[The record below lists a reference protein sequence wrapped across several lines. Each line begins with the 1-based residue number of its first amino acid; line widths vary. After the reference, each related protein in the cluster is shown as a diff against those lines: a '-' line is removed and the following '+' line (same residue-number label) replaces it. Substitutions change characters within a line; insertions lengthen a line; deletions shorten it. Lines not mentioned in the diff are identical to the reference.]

1 MRSLIQLW
9 MICVLLIGS
18 VLVMKS
24 GEYSTELSA
33 NAIQSVSLSTRRL
46 KHIPIEVAGRT
57 HPYLNL
63 SQGIETSRGGPAE
76 LVRPAG
82 RETPLAL
89 ASADLNEDGI
99 PDLVTAWSTGASG
112 LIKIHLGNPE
122 GFGGGL
128 TEAEAGQTDSFFP
141 GRLAANVPEAPLFV
155 ETGDFTGDG
164 HQDVLC
170 TWRGS
175 TQLWL
180 LAGDGN
186 GNVLPAREIKIPG
199 SITAVQVGQINR
211 HDGLNDVMLGVSTA
225 DEAHL
230 LVFDS
235 ATGGLGARPE
245 TISVSS
251 PVTEIAV
258 GNVIGAIWA
267 DIVGVA
273 GKDLILIA
281 GRDLSAAVAPA
292 QVEIR
297 TFSEGLTSVAVG
309 NFTGGPAPD
318 VAVLDTAGS
327 LHILNGDV
335 ASHSTKA
342 SIRESAGSLGNWRDE
357 TRFLGS
363 QIAQLMSVKMSS
375 VPYAELLAT
384 DTTSRMHLV
393 TASSEQPFEPV
404 EFTSFNEVV
413 DVLPLKING
422 DGLEDLVVLQTG
434 DVPLMRLVTL
444 PMATF
449 TVNSTGNGAD
459 SNTADGVCND
469 GSGNCTLRAAIQQA
483 NASSGADVINFAI
496 AGAGPHTIAPT
507 GSTNLP
513 SIQEALTIN
522 GYSQSGAS
530 RNTLAVGDNA
540 VLRIELNGAGA
551 GPASRG
557 LQVDASNCV
566 ISGLVINRF
575 QAYGIELSTGSGNQV
590 EGCFIGTNVAGD
602 TDLGNFLDGIRI
614 TNATSNTIGGNAVG
628 NRNVISGNNSHGVD
642 IVFSNTNPPTGNTIV
657 GNYLGVNAAGT
668 GDLGNS
674 FHGVDT
680 SSSTTTI
687 GGSTAT
693 QRNVISGNGR
703 GGIRIDAAGIS
714 GMLVAGNY
722 IGTDANG
729 MVVAGLGNSDYGVVV
744 IAADT
749 NTIGGTSAGQGNV
762 IAANGFAG
770 VHLVG
775 PGAANN
781 RILGNSI
788 FSNTGVGIDIAES
801 FTTVDGV
808 TPNDPNDSD
817 FGVNGQQNFPVL
829 TGATASGSN
838 TIVTGTL
845 NSTANTAF
853 RIEFF
858 SNPTCDASGNGEGQ
872 TFLGFTNV
880 TTIGNNASF
889 NTTLPVATTAG
900 QVVTAIATDAAGNS
914 SEFSACQVVCGPITA
929 TVSGS
934 GTSCADNPGTFPVTV
949 TVSGGVGPYTVTLT
963 NGGGTQMGSSPLT
976 FMVSPLSTTTYTLQ
990 SGSDVNG
997 CGLTAGG
1004 SATMTVN
1011 SVATVDAGLPQTVCD
1026 NQPAVT
1032 LAGVIGGSGTAGTWS
1047 GGGGTFT
1054 PDNRTLNAT
1063 YTPTPAEVSSGSVT
1077 LTLTADDPPGPC
1089 GSVSDTV
1096 TITYDVCGLERSILM
1111 VADTSNNRIQQF
1123 DGNNWSVI
1131 GTGTV
1136 GSGDGQFRLPEAV
1149 AFDASGQRIY
1159 VADTGNNRIQW
1170 STDGGA
1176 SWATFASV
1184 GAGLDQVRAPQG
1196 LAYDPQ
1202 GNLYVADTG
1211 NGRVLRFDGGIPG
1224 FGVVIATNGAG
1235 SGQVGS
1241 PRGLTIDL
1249 SFRLF
1254 VADESNS
1261 RILRINNANTVTS
1274 STTGVIVASRGVGL
1288 NQVQNPQGIA
1298 IDTTGTLYIADT
1310 GNSRVVR
1317 FLNANP
1323 SNATAMA
1330 LTGSLLGQVN
1340 RAEGVT
1346 VSLFA
1351 TGPFA
1356 GMPFLVIGDTGNHRI
1371 QGRFVSTGGWTL
1383 VGTPNGNGTAVG
1395 RFRSPS
1401 KIR

>member
-1 MRSLIQLW
+1 MKFVS
-9 MICVLLIGS
+9 S
-18 VLVMKS
+18 V
-24 GEYSTELSA
+24 
-33 NAIQSVSLSTRRL
+33 NRRL
-46 KHIPIEVAGRT
+46 KQIPIEGVGRS
-57 HPYLNL
+57 HPYLKL
-63 SQGIETSRGGPAE
+63 SQGVETSRRDVVELARSGGS
-76 LVRPAG
+76 
-82 RETPLAL
+82 ETPLAL

-99 PDLVTAWSTGASG
+99 PDLVTAWSTGTG
-112 LIKIHLGNPE
+112 GMIKIHPGNPA

-128 TEAEAGQTDSFFP
+128 AETEVEQTDSFFP
-141 GRLAANVPEAPLFV
+141 GMLAANMPEAPMCV

-164 HQDVLC
+164 HQDVIC
-170 TWRGS
+170 TRRGS
-175 TQLWL
+175 THLWL
-180 LAGDGN
+180 LVGDGR
-186 GNVLPAREIKIPG
+186 GNVLSAREVNLPG
-199 SITAVQVGQINR
+199 SITAFQVGQINR
-211 HDGLNDVMLGVSTA
+211 HDGLNDVMLGVTNA
-225 DEAHL
+225 AGACF

-235 ATGGLGARPE
+235 AAGGLETQPE
-245 TISVSS
+245 TISVPS
-251 PVTEIAV
+251 PVTEIAF
-258 GNVIGAIWA
+258 GNVIGSVWA

-273 GKDLILIA
+273 GKNLIVIE
-281 GRDLSAAVAPA
+281 GRDVSAAIHPA
-292 QVEIR
+292 RVEIR
-297 TFSEGLTSVAVG
+297 AFPQALTSVAVG
-309 NFTGGPAPD
+309 NFTGGQALD

-327 LHILNGDV
+327 LHIFTGDM
-335 ASHSTKA
+335 ASHSTRA
-342 SIRESAGSLGNWRDE
+342 SIQESTGSLGNWRDE

-363 QIAQLMSVKMSS
+363 QVARLTSVKISS
-375 VPYAELLAT
+375 LPYADLLAT
-384 DTTSRMHLV
+384 DTTRRMRLLTGSAAH
-393 TASSEQPFEPV
+393 TFEPV
-404 EFTSFNEVV
+404 ELTLFNEVV

-422 DGLEDLVVLQTG
+422 DGLEDLVVFQTG
-434 DVPLMRLVTL
+434 EVPLMRLVTL

-449 TVNSTGNGAD
+449 MVNSTGNGAD

-483 NASSGADVINFAI
+483 NASSGSDVINFAI

-507 GSTNLP
+507 GSTNFP
-513 SIQEALTIN
+513 SIQDTLTIN
-522 GYSQSGAS
+522 GYSQSGTS

-540 VLRIELNGAGA
+540 VLRIELNGSGA

-557 LQVDASNCV
+557 LQLDASNCV

-575 QAYGIELSTGSGNQV
+575 QAYGIELSTGSSNQI

-602 TDLGNFLDGIRI
+602 TDLGNLLDGIRVSDS
-614 TNATSNTIGGNAVG
+614 TNNTIGGSAVG
-628 NRNVISGNNSHGVD
+628 NRNIISGNNSHGID
-642 IVFSNTNPPTGNTIV
+642 IDFDTTTPPTGNTIV
-657 GNYLGVNAAGT
+657 GNYIGVNAAGT

-674 FHGVDT
+674 FHGIDT

-687 GGSTAT
+687 GGSAVA
-693 QRNVISGNGR
+693 QRNVISGNNR
-703 GGIRIDAAGIS
+703 GGVRIDAGGIS

-729 MVVAGLGNSDYGVVV
+729 AVVSGLGNSDYGVVV
-744 IAADT
+744 IAANT

-762 IAANGFAG
+762 IAGNGFIGG

-788 FSNTGVGIDIAES
+788 FSNTGVGIDIAAS

-808 TPNDPNDSD
+808 TPNDLNDDD

-829 TGATASGSN
+829 TGATASGGN
-838 TIVTGTL
+838 TIVTGML

-858 SNPTCDASGNGEGQ
+858 SNPTCDSSGNGEGQ
-872 TFLGFTNV
+872 TFLGFTNI
-880 TTIGNNASF
+880 TTVGNNATFSATLSGAV
-889 NTTLPVATTAG
+889 TTG
-900 QVVTAIATDAAGNS
+900 HVVTAIATDAAGNS

-929 TVSGS
+929 MVSGI
-934 GTSCADNPGTFPVTV
+934 GTACADSPGTFAVTV
-949 TVSGGVGPYTVTLT
+949 TVSGGVAPYTATLT
-963 NGGGTQMGSSPLT
+963 NGGGTQMGSNPLT
-976 FMVSPLSTTTYTLQ
+976 FMVSPSATTTYSLQ
-990 SGSDVNG
+990 SGTDANG
-997 CGLTAGG
+997 CGLTEGG
-1004 SATMTVN
+1004 SATITVN
-1011 SVATVDAGLPQTVCD
+1011 PVATVDAGLPQTVCA

-1089 GSVSDTV
+1089 GPASDTV
-1096 TITYDVCGLERSILM
+1096 TIIYDVCGLERSILM
-1111 VADTSNNRIQQF
+1111 VADTFNNRIQRF
-1123 DGNNWSVI
+1123 DGDTWSVI
-1131 GTGTV
+1131 GPGTV
-1136 GSGDGQFRLPEAV
+1136 GSGNGQFRTPEAV
-1149 AFDASGQRIY
+1149 TFDASGQRIY

-1170 STDGGA
+1170 STDGGT
-1176 SWATFASV
+1176 SWANFATV
-1184 GAGLDQVRAPQG
+1184 GSGLDQVRAPQG

-1211 NGRVLRFDGGIPG
+1211 NGRVLRFDAGLPG

-1241 PRGLTIDL
+1241 PRGLAIDL

-1254 VADESNS
+1254 VADDSNS

-1274 STTGVIVASRGVGL
+1274 STTGVIIASRGVGL
-1288 NQVQNPQGIA
+1288 NQVQNPQGVA

-1310 GNSRVVR
+1310 GNSRVLR

-1323 SNATAMA
+1323 ANATALA

-1346 VSLFA
+1346 VTLFA

-1371 QGRFVSTGGWTL
+1371 QGRFVPTGGWAL
-1383 VGTPNGNGTAVG
+1383 VGLPNGTGTTVG